1 MPPTPTTWQSCC
13 LTIDPRA
20 MVFISQMCVG
30 IGVLVFAG
38 AQLIRLEECPQQQA
52 YLGLFTFV
60 IGLLLPS
67 PAINSTAKAPPPA
80 YNPAPTAD
88 VDPDQQA

>member
-1 MPPTPTTWQSCC
+1 
-13 LTIDPRA
+13 
-20 MVFISQMCVG
+20 MVFISQMM
-30 IGVLVFAG
+30 IGVAVLVFAG

-67 PAINSTAKAPPPA
+67 PAINSTAKAQPPA
-80 YNPAPTAD
+80 YIAAPTAELE
-88 VDPDQQA
+88 QA

>member
-1 MPPTPTTWQSCC
+1 MPPPPQTWRSCC

-20 MVFISQMCVG
+20 MVFISQMV
-30 IGVLVFAG
+30 IGVAVLVFAG
-38 AQLIRLEECPQQQA
+38 AQLVRLHECPQQQA

-67 PAINSTAKAPPPA
+67 PNIGSKGAPPPV
-80 YNPAPTAD
+80 YTPAPVTELEQ
-88 VDPDQQA
+88 P

>member
-1 MPPTPTTWQSCC
+1 MPPQTTWRSCC
-13 LTIDPRA
+13 IVVDPRA
-20 MVFISQMCVG
+20 IAYFTQMFIG

-38 AQLIRLEECPQQQA
+38 GQLIRLEECPQQQA

-67 PAINSTAKAPPPA
+67 PNIGSKGAPPPV
-80 YNPAPTAD
+80 YTPAPTAELEQ
-88 VDPDQQA
+88 P